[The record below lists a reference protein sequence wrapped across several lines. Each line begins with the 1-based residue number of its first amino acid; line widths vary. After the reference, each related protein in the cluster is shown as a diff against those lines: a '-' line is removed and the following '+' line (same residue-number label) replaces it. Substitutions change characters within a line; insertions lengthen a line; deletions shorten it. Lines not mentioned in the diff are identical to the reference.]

1 MKDSLLHSLTLR
13 QLVNDTLLLAKRVG
27 RFGTARISIVG
38 GNAQLFAQFMRL
50 PIVALACQT
59 FLVQLRFSL
68 KGLCAMRMAVLSN
81 ESYILQLVRLT
92 GNLTFET
99 VGASL
104 LSSAFLLYSAQF
116 LNQLQRAFFCLSE
129 MLCLNI
135 RTCCL

>member
-1 MKDSLLHSLTLR
+1 MRDSLLHSLTLR
-13 QLVNDTLLLAKRVG
+13 QLVNDTLLLAKRIG

-38 GNAQLFAQFMRL
+38 GNAQLFAQFVRL
-50 PIVALACQT
+50 PIVAFACQT
-59 FLVQLRFSL
+59 FLIQLRFGL
-68 KGLCAMRMAVLSN
+68 KESCAVRTAILSN
-81 ESYILQLVRLT
+81 ESYIFQLVRLI
-92 GNLTFET
+92 GNLIFKS

-129 MLCLNI
+129 MLRLDI